1 MNVAAVVFDM
11 DGLLLDSER
20 LALAAFVDTCD
31 HFGLGDQTAVFMQCL
46 GINQERGKRVLRDGL
61 PGTVDHLAFARLWDS
76 KCFERFADASIPLKS
91 GAEELLQD
99 LKAFGVPAAIATS
112 TSASRATQK
121 LQHSGIL
128 QEFDVIVGGDHVRR
142 SKPFPDIYLKAAE
155 LLGVHPESC
164 LALEDSE
171 NGVRS
176 ALSAGMIVIQVP
188 DLVQP
193 SAAMRELGHTV
204 LETLHDVRVWHSAMR
219 SASPS
224 PLATVPIDDATRD

>member
-20 LALAAFVDTCD
+20 LALAAFIDTCD
-31 HFGLGDQTAVFMQCL
+31 HFDLGDQTAVFMRCV

-61 PGTVDHLAFARLWDS
+61 PGTADYLAFARLWDS
-76 KCFERFADASIPLKS
+76 KCLERFADASIPLKS

-99 LKAFGVPAAIATS
+99 LKAFGVPTAIATS
-112 TSASRATQK
+112 TSASRATLK

-128 QEFDVIVGGDHVRR
+128 QEFDVIVGGDDVRR

-155 LLGVHPESC
+155 LLGVHPERC

-176 ALSAGMIVIQVP
+176 ALGAGMIVIQVP

-193 SAAMRELGHTV
+193 SVAVRELGHAV
-204 LETLHDVRVWHSAMR
+204 LGTLHDVRRWYSSMR
-219 SASPS
+219 SADGSSP
-224 PLATVPIDDATRD
+224 PTVPSGDSA